1 MDALLLPIGHDL
13 GALYGDDGTTRRQQV
28 RAGIDVAEL
37 SANEFAVWL
46 LAHGIDDRDR
56 PTRES
61 VLRSADR
68 FGLEAPVVNEIV
80 ERLLEDRLLV
90 ALDPDAAD
98 AVEFAE
104 RHQLIPLLAGLG
116 PDAGQPGMCSIGM
129 IGQPVVQ
136 VSAPVYDVWT
146 WSHLTPHLWAGC
158 HDAAEVARAAGVTNA
173 DETDPRQVL
182 SGMLRSVHGLL
193 CLRAAFVD
201 RRTT

>member
-13 GALYGDDGTTRRQQV
+13 GALYGGDGAPRRQQV

-37 SANEFAVWL
+37 AEAEFAVWM
-46 LAHGIDDRDR
+46 LAHGIDDGDR
-56 PTRES
+56 PTRGS

-68 FGLEAPVVNEIV
+68 FGLEAPVVNGIV

-90 ALDPDAAD
+90 SIDPDGPA

-116 PDAGQPGMCSIGM
+116 PDAEQPGFCSIGLL
-129 IGQPVVQ
+129 GQPVVQ

-146 WSHLTPHLWAGC
+146 WTHLTPHLWAGC
-158 HDAAEVARAAGVTNA
+158 HDAAEVARTAGVTNA
-173 DETDPRQVL
+173 DETDPRRVL

-193 CLRAAFVD
+193 CLRAAYLD

>member
-28 RAGIDVAEL
+28 RVGIDVAEL
-37 SANEFAVWL
+37 TDAEFTVWL

-56 PTRES
+56 PTQATI
-61 VLRSADR
+61 LRSAER
-68 FGLEAPVVNEIV
+68 FGLEISAVSGIV
-80 ERLLEDRLLV
+80 ERLLDDRLLV
-90 ALDPDAAD
+90 SLDPESAA

-116 PDAGQPGMCSIGM
+116 PDAEQPGFCSIGLL
-129 IGQPVVQ
+129 GQPVVQ

-146 WSHLTPHLWAGC
+146 WTHLTPHLWAGC
-158 HDAAEVARAAGVTNA
+158 HDAAEVARTAGVTNA

-193 CLRAAFVD
+193 CLRAAFLD